1 MSGCTARSRLLT
13 RRAGLPLRGFE
24 AEPESER
31 MQEEAVKEEAPK
43 RSARGR
49 RLSRFQYVLA
59 MLILALIV
67 LSLSVIL
74 GSYVGVLALPLWK
87 ET

>member
-1 MSGCTARSRLLT
+1 
-13 RRAGLPLRGFE
+13 
-24 AEPESER
+24 

-43 RSARGR
+43 RFARDK
-49 RLSRFQYVLA
+49 RLSRFQYFLA

-87 ET
+87 EI